1 MVPASGLSRAAEQGT
16 SAMNRSILFAVGAAL
31 SLPLAPA
38 IAQSSHQY
46 AIMSVKTVQAF
57 ECSILAGIS
66 GNAAESKRIFNIGY
80 EQGKLFIGALR
91 DGKIMKKDIER
102 ETPLLIGSI
111 LRDDAGPSIDFDVG
125 RIFQQVSTESPDIAN
140 VDKEKNEGA
149 TLLAKTKFENKNC
162 RSIE

>member
-1 MVPASGLSRAAEQGT
+1 MVPASGLSRAAERGI
-16 SAMNRSILFAVGAAL
+16 SAMNRIILFAVGAAL
-31 SLPLAPA
+31 SLPPVPA

-57 ECSILAGIS
+57 ECSILARMS

-80 EQGKLFIGALR
+80 EQGKLFIAALR
-91 DGKIMKKDIER
+91 DEKIMKKDIQQQ
-102 ETPLLIGSI
+102 TPLLIGSI

-125 RIFQQVSTESPDIAN
+125 RIFQEVSTDSPDIVN
-140 VDKEKNEGA
+140 VDKEKNESG